1 MNIRGGLIPIV
12 LLAALIAGCAS
23 SNSGDVYSRG
33 ETRRVQTVK
42 MGVVEGIRT
51 VKIEGTKSPVGTGA
65 GAVVGGVAGSSI
77 GHGKGSVLG
86 AVVGAVAGGLAGSAL
101 EEGVT
106 RKDGVE
112 ITVKLD
118 TGTMLAIV
126 QEDSGEKFL
135 PGDRVRVLE
144 GGGETRV
151 SH

>member
-1 MNIRGGLIPIV
+1 MNIRGSLIPIT

-23 SNSGDVYSRG
+23 SNSGDVYSRS

-42 MGVVEGIRT
+42 MGVVEGIRL
-51 VKIEGTKSPVGTGA
+51 VKIEGTKSPIGTGA
-65 GAVVGGVAGSSI
+65 GAVVGGVAGSSM
-77 GHGKGSVLG
+77 GQGKGSMIG
-86 AVVGAVAGGLAGSAL
+86 AVIGAVAGGLAGSAL

-126 QEDSGEKFL
+126 QEDSGEKFS
-135 PGDRVRVLE
+135 PGERVRVLE
-144 GGGETRV
+144 SGSETRV

>member
-1 MNIRGGLIPIV
+1 MNIRGSLIPIT

-42 MGVVEGIRT
+42 MGVVEGIRL

-65 GAVVGGVAGSSI
+65 GAVVGGVAGSSV
-77 GHGKGSVLG
+77 GHGKGSMIG
-86 AVVGAVAGGLAGSAL
+86 AVIGAVAGGLAGSAL

-126 QEDSGEKFL
+126 QEDSGEKFA
-135 PGDRVRVLE
+135 PGERVRVLE
-144 GGGETRV
+144 SGGETRV